1 MDLKTYFQLF
11 WVPAIASAALMA
23 LLWAQDGLS
32 GRAPWFLGSWFLLAL
47 AAQYLG
53 AITSVLWVVGL
64 ALQTALA
71 TLLLL
76 KHRLGQL

>member
-1 MDLKTYFQLF
+1 MSIKTYLQLF
-11 WVPAIASAALMA
+11 WVPAVASAALMA

-32 GRAPWFLGSWFLLAL
+32 GRTPLFLSSWFLLAL

-53 AITSVLWVVGL
+53 TTTSVWIAGL

-71 TLLLL
+71 VFLLL
-76 KHRLGQL
+76 KHQVGQL

>member
-23 LLWAQDGLS
+23 LLWAQGGLS
-32 GRAPWFLGSWFLLAL
+32 GRATLFASWFLLAL

-53 AITSVLWVVGL
+53 TITSVLWVVGL
-64 ALQTALA
+64 VLQTALA
-71 TLLLL
+71 TFLLL
-76 KHRLGQL
+76 KHRLGQR

>member
-1 MDLKTYFQLF
+1 MDLRTYFQLF

-32 GRAPWFLGSWFLLAL
+32 GRAPLFFSGWFLLAL

-53 AITSVLWVVGL
+53 TATSVWVAGL

-71 TLLLL
+71 VFLLL
-76 KHRLGQL
+76 KHHLGQL